1 MDRPIQKTGRHA
13 GKPYRKSQKAYA
25 VDYKV
30 SLPTVKRWWRKGLPC
45 DDPDA
50 MGEHVSP
57 RGRKTG
63 ERDEE
68 FEAPSIVRP
77 PEDADPAAEPEDAEP
92 DTPVQLDE
100 TFFQGRGFLAEIE
113 RLQDAARERR
123 GAYFNAIR
131 YRRGS
136 LNIRNRLAEW
146 MSVLEALRKVEKDLP
161 GILKANN
168 RAVDRADMELVIGQI
183 FQAFRAQAVVAF
195 TRLIEKLGLGADPD
209 AQDAAVTEQERL
221 LRTLAGLKLPGDEDD
236 ADSPAPAL
244 PPADV

>member
-1 MDRPIQKTGRHA
+1 MQKARPVQTSGKNR

-25 VDYKV
+25 VDYNV
-30 SLPTVKRWWRKGLPC
+30 SLATVKRWWAKGLPC

-50 MGEHVSP
+50 MGEHLSP
-57 RGRKTG
+57 RGRRPG
-63 ERDEE
+63 ESDED

-77 PEDADPAAEPEDAEP
+77 PDDPDTPPADAEPEE

-100 TFFQGRGFLAEIE
+100 SFFQGRGFLAEIE

-131 YRRGS
+131 FKRGS

-168 RAVDRADMELVIGQI
+168 RAVDRAEMEIVIGQI
-183 FQAFRAQAVVAF
+183 FQAFRAQTTVAF
-195 TRLIEKLGLGADPD
+195 GRLIEKLGLGTDPD
-209 AQDAAVTEQERL
+209 AQTAAESEIERL
-221 LRTLAGLKLPGDEDD
+221 LRALAALKLPGDEDD
-236 ADSPAPAL
+236 AVAAPTS
-244 PPADV
+244 ADV